1 MIDRP
6 LDDNEEGRL
15 PPLGTMLAELAFAD
29 APRRRELLLAISD
42 LSWKIGPNAAVAIP
56 ALIDW
61 PLGGDRETEDK
72 VCYALSNCAPASV
85 APLLE
90 LLNHPSELAR
100 QRACHALR
108 LVGQGIGDCLI
119 PTADA
124 LLPRLQ
130 DTSDAVRGEAAF
142 ALGLLGDQR
151 GATVD
156 RLIEVAGTGS
166 TSTRASA
173 LHAIGNISR
182 NRADEEPGR
191 EGPPFGGAADVILAA
206 VDDADAD
213 VRKSACY
220 ALGAPR
226 SVREPASRA
235 HPPHSGGRSIRCRAR
250 LSGLTASGACR
261 AGRHIKC
268 GGNTGTSAW

>member
-1 MIDRP
+1 
-6 LDDNEEGRL
+6 
-15 PPLGTMLAELAFAD
+15 
-29 APRRRELLLAISD
+29 
-42 LSWKIGPNAAVAIP
+42 
-56 ALIDW
+56 
-61 PLGGDRETEDK
+61 
-72 VCYALSNCAPASV
+72 
-85 APLLE
+85 
-90 LLNHPSELAR
+90 
-100 QRACHALR
+100 
-108 LVGQGIGDCLI
+108 
-119 PTADA
+119 
-124 LLPRLQ
+124 
-130 DTSDAVRGEAAF
+130 VRGEAAF
-142 ALGLLGDQR
+142 ALGLLGDPR
-151 GATVD
+151 KTMVE
-156 RLIEVAGTGS
+156 RLIEVARTGS